1 MMMITSGDDGTTAT
15 FIVATTIPPGAGLMI
30 SRGAPTNAATK
41 TARVVVNLC
50 LRS

>member
-1 MMMITSGDDGTTAT
+1 MAMMMITSGDDGTTAND
-15 FIVATTIPPGAGLMI
+15 PSGAGPMI

-41 TARVVVNLC
+41 TARVMVNLC